1 MKNIMLLA
9 VMFMIGLISVGAAF
23 VLPVPTWTEWTLLAF
38 GSAFNILTV
47 IAFMLT
53 IGIEQVERK

>member
-1 MKNIMLLA
+1 MLLA